1 MKKAQTGVMGMVI
14 LTGIVLVI
22 ISVAYLWGKP
32 LVQKN
37 IDKAKLNIVEQKLY
51 EIDDAIKYT
60 ASTGSNSVVDLNIGG
75 ATFSVDE
82 YNNRIVY
89 TITSSVPVA
98 STSSEV
104 PINFYELAET
114 KESITYNTSS
124 TVTSDPLL
132 SGYNSI
138 THHTNTTIDGTF
150 YNVSIYQNTSSSEW
164 ELLCIWRDSIV
175 QSDDCGEEGDT
186 ITIGDN
192 GYEIVTINSTGESA
206 FVFGPYIENVGVYGS
221 EPSGII
227 SARALGLGD
236 RQKVLFYL
244 RYREMVDKDG
254 RVHKIVLQCRSN
266 CLSTTDTN
274 KLLITRDNIIVD
286 GDKVYTYINLGVE

>member
-1 MKKAQTGVMGMVI
+1 MKRAQTGIMGVVV
-14 LTGIVLVI
+14 LTGIVLAI

-32 LVQKN
+32 LIQKS
-37 IDKAKLNIVEQKLY
+37 IDKAKVNIVEQKLY

-60 ASTGSNSVVDLNIGG
+60 ASTGSNSVVDLNIAGG
-75 ATFSVDE
+75 TFSVDE

-124 TVTSDPLL
+124 TVSTDPAL

-150 YNVSIYQNTSSSEW
+150 YNVSIYQNNSSNEW
-164 ELLCIWRDSIV
+164 ELLCIWRDSIT

-192 GYEIVTINSTGESA
+192 DYEIVTIDSNGESA
-206 FVFGPYIENVGVYGS
+206 FVLGPYVENTGVYGS

-236 RQKVLFYL
+236 RQKILFYL
-244 RYREMVDKDG
+244 RYREMVDKNG
-254 RVHKIVLQCRSN
+254 KKHKIILQCNTN
-266 CLSTTDTN
+266 CLSTTDTS
-274 KLLITRDNIIVD
+274 KLLITRDNIIVGED
-286 GDKVYTYINLGVE
+286 TIYTYINLGVE